1 MPDIVVEHCLF
12 DSLDCRHIWDVRKT
26 KEEFQIAFFRLIAR
40 LIGRF
45 FDQGSTSPAHIK
57 ISLQAW

>member
-26 KEEFQIAFFRLIAR
+26 KAEFQKPNLSFAAGNLLANHKQK
-40 LIGRF
+40 LV
-45 FDQGSTSPAHIK
+45 K
-57 ISLQAW
+57 IHLKAW